1 MNNIVVLMLIMLCY
15 GVILIIVIEQG
26 FDKIIKHESKLSNYM
41 RNIDELDNL
50 VNDLDIKEPKDIIVY
65 RINKIKN
72 FIKRFRNG

>member
-1 MNNIVVLMLIMLCY
+1 MLIMLCY

-50 VNDLDIKEPKDIIVY
+50 VNDLDEKEPKDLIVY

-72 FIKRFRNG
+72 FIKKFRNG